1 MNKKS
6 VYSILL
12 FTICLSVTAQTSL
25 FEHTKNFT
33 RQDSLRGTITPERS
47 WWDLTYYDLNVQVFP
62 EKKFIE
68 GKNTIQYKV
77 LKPHKILQ
85 VDLQTPLQITK
96 VTQNGKELKVV
107 SEGNAHFI
115 HLTKTQRTGEINS
128 LDVHYNGHPRAAKR
142 APWDGG
148 FSWKKDNNGK
158 HFIATSN
165 QGLGASVWWPNK
177 DHMYDEVDS
186 MAINI
191 RVPKN
196 LMDVS
201 NGRLRKVE
209 KHNDN
214 TTTYHWFVNNP
225 INNYGVN
232 INIGDYVHFSEKYQ
246 GEDGE
251 LDMDYYV
258 LRDNL
263 NKAKEHFKDAP
274 KTMKAFEHWFGK
286 YPFYE
291 DGYKLVEAPYL
302 GMEHQSSV
310 TYGNKYVKGYL
321 GSDLSGTGWGLKFDF
336 IIIHESGHEWFANN
350 ITNIDIA
357 DMWIH
362 ESFTAYSENLFLDY
376 YYGKKAASEYV
387 IGTRRSIQ
395 NDIPIIGQYNVNS
408 EGSGDMYYK
417 GANML
422 HTIRTLIN
430 NDEKWRQILRGLN
443 KVFYHKT
450 VTTQQIEQYIIDISG
465 LNLSKVFDQY
475 LRTVKIP
482 VFEYKIE
489 NGKLSYRWNNVIKNF
504 NMPINILVDGK
515 KQQLK
520 PTANWQT
527 KSIDSDAIKVN
538 INFYVNT
545 KKVD

>member
-1 MNKKS
+1 MSKKS
-6 VYSILL
+6 ISSVFFLL
-12 FTICLSVTAQTSL
+12 ISFSLSAQTSL
-25 FEHTKNFT
+25 FEHSKKFTK
-33 RQDSLRGTITPERS
+33 QDSLRGSITPERI
-47 WWDLTYYDLNVQVFP
+47 WWDLTYYHLNINVNP
-62 EKKFIE
+62 DKRFIN
-68 GKNTIQYKV
+68 GKNTVQYKV
-77 LKPHKILQ
+77 LKPHNVLQ
-85 VDLQTPLQITK
+85 IDLQNPLKITK
-96 VTQNGKELKVV
+96 VIQNGKKLKVV
-107 SEGNAHFI
+107 SNGNAHFI
-115 HLTKTQRTGEINS
+115 HLKKSQKKGSINS
-128 LDVHYNGHPRAAKR
+128 LDVYYEGYPKKAIR

-148 FSWKKDNNGK
+148 FSWKKDKNGN
-158 HFIATSN
+158 HFVATSC

-186 MAINI
+186 MAISV
-191 RVPKN
+191 RVPKG
-196 LMDVS
+196 LMNIS
-201 NGRLRKVE
+201 NGKLRKIE
-209 KHNDN
+209 EHKNK

-232 INIGDYVHFSEKYQ
+232 VNIGDYVHFSEKYN
-246 GEDGE
+246 GEDGI

-263 NKAKEHFKDAP
+263 KKAKKQFKDAP
-274 KTMKAFEHWFGK
+274 KMMKAFEHWFGK

-291 DGYKLVEAPYL
+291 DGYKLVEVPYL

-310 TYGNKYVKGYL
+310 TYGNQYMNGYL
-321 GSDLSGTGWGLKFDF
+321 GRDLSRTGWGLKFDF

-362 ESFTAYSENLFLDY
+362 ESFTAYSESLFLDY
-376 YYGKKAASEYV
+376 YYGKKAASEYI
-387 IGTRRSIQ
+387 IGTRGSIQ

-450 VTTQQIEQYIIDISG
+450 VNTKQVENYISQQSG
-465 LNLSKVFDQY
+465 LDLTKVFDQY

-489 NGKLSYRWNNVIKNF
+489 NNKLIYRWIDVVPNF
-504 NMPINILVDGK
+504 NMPLDILVDGK
-515 KQQLK
+515 KQRLNPSEK
-520 PTANWQT
+520 WQT
-527 KSIDSDAIKVN
+527 ININSNKIKVDD
-538 INFYVNT
+538 NFYIKT
-545 KKVD
+545 KN